1 MIKSETINIKKIAN
15 FDNLY
20 IENELKKLHSSI
32 VRWALIEVNDDFL
45 TISLSYNT

>member
-20 IENELKKLHSSI
+20 IENELKKPLFEIFDDEAKKNLNKKFI
-32 VRWALIEVNDDFL
+32 V
-45 TISLSYNT
+45 